1 MQLTIQLHDC
11 SGQPQTEEIRTLIR
25 KVSGDGL
32 LWTYKNLLS
41 CNLKQHSRCAVKW
54 VFFSVAISQLN
65 SKSPPFTKAFFIM
78 WCWWTPCQETSQ
90 TCLLSEDS
98 FLLKIFL
105 VRKLRIFSFLSKW
118 FCPAHLFMDI
128 NVFAFPYVVGLLV
141 WFGLVFSFSHSSP
154 LLPLCPFFWFVS
166 GGDSMGKAKDSPF
179 CGKKKKK
186 SAWDSIYHK
195 YVAIFLLKMD
205 IFQLLCL
212 SKQAIKNHAIWST
225 NPNTLVVRY
234 FPTPLR
240 VTVHTNKYI
249 SLTEAAGEISD
260 VFSCLWLLPNPHTNS
275 CSRLKS
281 S

>member
-1 MQLTIQLHDC
+1 M
-11 SGQPQTEEIRTLIR
+11 
-25 KVSGDGL
+25 
-32 LWTYKNLLS
+32 
-41 CNLKQHSRCAVKW
+41 
-54 VFFSVAISQLN
+54 
-65 SKSPPFTKAFFIM
+65 
-78 WCWWTPCQETSQ
+78 
-90 TCLLSEDS
+90 
-98 FLLKIFL
+98 FLLFHML
-105 VRKLRIFSFLSKW
+105 WV
-118 FCPAHLFMDI
+118 CC
-128 NVFAFPYVVGLLV
+128 
-141 WFGLVFSFSHSSP
+141 FGLVCFFHFHI
-154 LLPLCPFFWFVS
+154 LPLFFLYVLFSGLSVGETVWERQRILLFVE
-166 GGDSMGKAKDSPF
+166 
-179 CGKKKKK
+179 KKKKK

>member
-1 MQLTIQLHDC
+1 MI
-11 SGQPQTEEIRTLIR
+11 
-25 KVSGDGL
+25 
-32 LWTYKNLLS
+32 LS
-41 CNLKQHSRCAVKW
+41 CTFIYGYQCFCFSICCGFVVLVW
-54 VFFSVAISQLN
+54 FVFFI
-65 SKSPPFTKAFFIM
+65 FTFF
-78 WCWWTPCQETSQ
+78 PS
-90 TCLLSEDS
+90 SS
-98 FLLKIFL
+98 FMSFFL
-105 VRKLRIFSFLSKW
+105 VCQWGRQYGKGKGFSFLW
-118 FCPAHLFMDI
+118 
-128 NVFAFPYVVGLLV
+128 
-141 WFGLVFSFSHSSP
+141 
-154 LLPLCPFFWFVS
+154 
-166 GGDSMGKAKDSPF
+166 
-179 CGKKKKK
+179 KKKKK